1 MECSDERT
9 CTSVTVG
16 PYLLVARE
24 HLVLFLITIGTWMA
38 DGCFVVERRFPR
50 ETTWVRDASA
60 SYSLV
65 PQGFDTLHWIL
76 GDGSPH
82 I

>member
-1 MECSDERT
+1 MECYDEGT
-9 CTSVTVG
+9 CTSLTVG
-16 PYLLVARE
+16 PHPVVARE
-24 HLVLFLITIGTWMA
+24 HSVLLATIGTWMA

-50 ETTWVRDASA
+50 ERTWVRDASA

-65 PQGFDTLHWIL
+65 SQGFDTLHWIL